1 MTILCATDL
10 SDGGAVSVGAAA
22 AIASRLKEDLLLVHV
37 VEHPPDGVLDEG
49 LQWSVKERAEEIVRR
64 EAARVHGLGVVAKH
78 EVVTG
83 RPDEAILKLAGT
95 VKPRLIV
102 LSAAGRRARP
112 WFGIGSTAE
121 RVVRN
126 APAPVVVVRDPA
138 PFEAW
143 AAGARPLRV
152 LVGADLSRASAAA
165 VRWLGEL
172 RAAAPCDVVLAHAYL
187 PLAERGRLGLPGPLF
202 SHEPQP
208 ELEMLV
214 LRDLLAK
221 LGPIPGSGDV
231 RTRMVPGMG
240 PASDHLVRVAREESA
255 DLVLVGTHQ
264 RHGFE
269 RMWRGSV
276 AAGVLAEATVSV
288 ACVPLASGE
297 VPAPLPEYHSILA
310 ATDFSAPANSAV
322 LHAYALLPRGGTVH
336 LITVKEIVE
345 PGVVPNPMYSH
356 YSPGKSATP
365 EQRVKEDM
373 DLAKKLDALVPAEAA
388 GKGIETRLDVVE
400 ARSAADG
407 ISQTAE
413 RLGVDAVVV
422 GSHGQGGVAKALLG
436 SVASAV
442 LKTSL
447 RPVLVVRPPRE
458 A

>member
-37 VEHPPDGVLDEG
+37 VENPPEGVLDEG
-49 LQWSVKERAEEIVRR
+49 LQWSLKERAEEIVRR
-64 EAARVHGLGVVAKH
+64 EAARVQGLGVNSRH
-78 EVVTG
+78 EVATG
-83 RPDEAILKLAGT
+83 RPDEAILKLAGS
-95 VKPRLIV
+95 VRPRMIV

-112 WFGIGSTAE
+112 WFGVGSTAE

-152 LVGADLSRASAAA
+152 LVGADMSRASIAA

-202 SHEPQP
+202 SQEPQP

-221 LGPIPGSGDV
+221 LGPIPGAGDV
-231 RTRMVPGMG
+231 RTRMIPGMG
-240 PASDHLVRVAREESA
+240 PAADHLVRVAREESV

-264 RHGFE
+264 RKGLE
-269 RMWRGSV
+269 RFWRGSV
-276 AAGVLAEATVSV
+276 AAGVLSEAPVSV
-288 ACVPLASGE
+288 ACVPLAGGE
-297 VPAPLPEYHSILA
+297 AQPSLPEYHSVLA
-310 ATDFSAPANSAV
+310 ATDFSASGNAAI

-336 LITVKEIVE
+336 LITVKETVE
-345 PGVVPNPMYSH
+345 PAVVPNPMYAH
-356 YSPGKSATP
+356 YSTGKAVTP
-365 EQRVKEDM
+365 EQRAKEDIE
-373 DLAKKLDALVPAEAA
+373 LAKNLDALVPSEAA
-388 GKGIETRLDVVE
+388 GRGIETRLDVVE
-400 ARSAADG
+400 ARTAAEG
-407 ISQTAE
+407 ISQAAE

-422 GSHGQGGVAKALLG
+422 GSHGHGGIAKAILG
-436 SVASAV
+436 SVATAV
-442 LKTSL
+442 VKASL
-447 RPVLVVRPPRE
+447 RPVLVVRPS
-458 A
+458 AQ